1 MKTIDLKSYGRDKF
15 SSDDFDPL
23 VAVSDGRLV
32 VTNQPARSG
41 VFSTNSHP
49 LVAPL
54 PSINAKS
61 FRLTNSGSSN
71 IDVSQKSIIH
81 SRYFD
86 ETSVGVIPDSPSLN
100 MKTLMDETPLGNSQV
115 LQVTHTDDTAVFTT
129 VPVLANQSNLTYVIY
144 FKMSSV
150 DSELTPLGIYNNRAS
165 IDINHPAAAIRV
177 LPDLSLKVR
186 VGYNDHIPI
195 QNELVQLN
203 KWHRATIGTNGVDF
217 SISVQRYEAGG
228 YVDLVPSFD
237 SYSLSGNP
245 VESWTS
251 HGVGLLS
258 EILNDPDYVIAV
270 ASEGAGVQTVD
281 SLEVY
286 TQSDRSE
293 VLIAGTTK
301 EYFCHRS
308 LDEFSVSGDVSG
320 YYRS

>member
-32 VTNQPARSG
+32 VTNQPSQTG
-41 VFSTNSHP
+41 VFATNSAP
-49 LVAPL
+49 LATAL

-61 FRLTNSGSSN
+61 FRMTNSGSTN

-86 ETSVGVIPDSPSLN
+86 ESSVGVIPDSPSLN
-100 MKTLMDETPLGNSQV
+100 MKTLMDETPLGSSQV
-115 LQVTHTDDTAVFTT
+115 LQVSHIADTAVFTT
-129 VPVLANQSNLTYVIY
+129 VPVVNGQLDLSYTIY

-150 DSELTPLGIYNNRAS
+150 GSELTPLGVYKNRAS

-186 VGYNDHIPI
+186 VGYSDHIPI
-195 QNELVQLN
+195 QNAPIQLN
-203 KWHRATIGTNGVDF
+203 KWHRASIDTNGVDF
-217 SISVQRYEAGG
+217 SISVQRYEAGA
-228 YVDLVPSFD
+228 YIDLVPSFA
-237 SYSLSGNP
+237 SGGTT
-245 VESWTS
+245 ESFTS
-251 HGVGLLS
+251 NGVGLLTDIPS
-258 EILNDPDYVIAV
+258 DPDYVVAV
-270 ASEGAGVQTVD
+270 ASEGEGVQTVD
-281 SLEVY
+281 ALEVY
-286 TQSDRSE
+286 IQSASSE

>member
-23 VAVSDGRLV
+23 VAVSNGRLV

-41 VFSTNSHP
+41 VFETNSSS
-49 LVAPL
+49 L
-54 PSINAKS
+54 PAFLPAINAKS
-61 FRLTNSGSSN
+61 FRITNSGANN
-71 IDVSQKSIIH
+71 INVGQKSIIH

-100 MKTLMDETPLGNSQV
+100 MKTLMDETPLGESQV

-129 VPVLANQSNLTYVIY
+129 VPIVASQSNLSYVIY

-165 IDINHPAAAIRV
+165 IDINHPSAAIRV

-186 VGYNDHIPI
+186 VGYNDHIPT
-195 QNELVQLN
+195 QNAPVQLN
-203 KWHRATIGTNGVDF
+203 KWHRATIVTSGVDF

-228 YVDLVPSFD
+228 YVDLVPSFT
-237 SYSLSGNP
+237 
-245 VESWTS
+245 ESFTS
-251 HGVGLLS
+251 NGVGLLS
-258 EILNDPDYVIAV
+258 EISNDPDYVIAV
-270 ASEGAGVQTVD
+270 ASEGAGIQFVD

-286 TQSDRSE
+286 TQSDQVE

-308 LDEFSVSGDVSG
+308 LDEFSVSGDVTG

>member
-61 FRLTNSGSSN
+61 FRITNSGSSN

-100 MKTLMDETPLGNSQV
+100 MKTLMDETPLGESQV

-129 VPVLANQSNLTYVIY
+129 VPVLANQSDLTYVIY

-150 DSELTPLGIYNNRAS
+150 GSELTPLGIYNNRAS

-195 QNELVQLN
+195 QTDSVQLN
-203 KWHRATIGTNGVDF
+203 KWHRASIVTNGVDF
-217 SISVQRYEAGG
+217 SISVQRYEAGA
-228 YVDLVPSFD
+228 YVDLVPSFT
-237 SYSLSGNP
+237 
-245 VESWTS
+245 ESFTS
-251 HGVGLLS
+251 NGVGLLS
-258 EILNDPDYVIAV
+258 EMSNDPDYVIAV
-270 ASEGAGVQTVD
+270 ASEGVGVQTVD

-286 TQSDRSE
+286 TESNSSE

-308 LDEFSVSGDVSG
+308 LDEYSVSGNVSG